1 MLTILT
7 LPHRSP
13 AAPARACRSLTRARV
28 RLATLA
34 TLGALVSFAAA
45 CGTEKAAGPLQPTG
59 TQGRIRFVNVIT
71 DTTRG
76 RVNAILEHLA
86 FGVNL
91 TYTQSTPATLAAPN
105 TATYAAILTG
115 DRTLELKRTADT
127 TVTVATISVNIGEG
141 VDRSVYAIGGVGGSP
156 ISGFFT
162 TDTNPAP
169 AATQV
174 RLRIVN
180 LSPTAGAVDVFLT
193 ASGADLA
200 AATPVAANVAYRAVS
215 KYFTA
220 APGTYQLR
228 AVPAGTAPASRGGS
242 VSITLASLALAGAT
256 GRTLVAADNATGG
269 APLRFFALPDR

>member
-1 MLTILT
+1 MPTIFH
-7 LPHRSP
+7 LPNRSP
-13 AAPARACRSLTRARV
+13 AARPLARARLTRALL
-28 RLATLA
+28 RLAA
-34 TLGALVSFAAA
+34 LGSVFALAAA
-45 CGTEKAAGPLQPTG
+45 CGTEKAAGPLEPTG
-59 TQGRIRFVNVIT
+59 TQGRVRFVNVIT

-76 RVNAILEHLA
+76 RVNAILEHLPL
-86 FGVNL
+86 GVNL

-115 DRTLELKRTADT
+115 DRTIELKRTADT

-193 ASGADLA
+193 ATGADLA
-200 AATPVAANVAYRAVS
+200 AATPVASSVAYKGVS
-215 KYFTA
+215 NYFTA

-228 AVPAGTAPASRGGS
+228 AVPAGTAPASRASS
-242 VSITLASLALAGAT
+242 VSITLSSLALAGGT
-256 GRTLVAADNATGG
+256 GRTLVAADNVTGG
-269 APLRFFALPDR
+269 APLRFFVLSDR

>member
-1 MLTILT
+1 MPTT
-7 LPHRSP
+7 FHLPNRSP
-13 AAPARACRSLTRARV
+13 ASGMPAHLRASRARV
-28 RLATLA
+28 RLIA
-34 TLGALVSFAAA
+34 LGAGLALVAA
-45 CGTEKAAGPLQPTG
+45 CGTEKAAGPLEPTG
-59 TQGRIRFVNVIT
+59 TQGRVRFVNVIT

-76 RVNAILEHLA
+76 RVNAILEHLP

-91 TYTQSTPATLAAPN
+91 AYTQSTPATLAAPN

-180 LSPTAGAVDVFLT
+180 LSPAAGAIDVFLT
-193 ASGADLA
+193 AAGADLA
-200 AATPVAANVAYRAVS
+200 AATPVASNVAYKGVS
-215 KYFTA
+215 NYFTA

-228 AVPAGTAPASRGGS
+228 AVPAGTAAASRAAS
-242 VSITLASLALAGAT
+242 VSITLSGLALSGGT
-256 GRTLVAADNATGG
+256 GRTLVAADNAIGG
-269 APLRFFALPDR
+269 TPLRFFALSDR